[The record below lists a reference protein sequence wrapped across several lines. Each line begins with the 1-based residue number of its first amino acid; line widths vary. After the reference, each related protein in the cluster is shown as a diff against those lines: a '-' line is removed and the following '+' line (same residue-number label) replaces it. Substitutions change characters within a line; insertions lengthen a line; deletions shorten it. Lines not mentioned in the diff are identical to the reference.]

1 MSDRIPQTNV
11 FCVKMEDEYYCQ
23 CECCHGTGKMARVR
37 IPQTLF
43 RNGKGLTTTSCTWW
57 MCEEC
62 FETFKK
68 TLNEAEVDWGE

>member
-1 MSDRIPQTNV
+1 MSDRIPQTNG
-11 FCVKMEDEYYCQ
+11 FKAKMKIGTNCC
-23 CECCHGTGKMARVR
+23 CECCHGIGKVIVVTM
-37 IPQTLF
+37 PNTLF
-43 RNGKGLTTTSCTWW
+43 HDKRNLSTKYIDWW